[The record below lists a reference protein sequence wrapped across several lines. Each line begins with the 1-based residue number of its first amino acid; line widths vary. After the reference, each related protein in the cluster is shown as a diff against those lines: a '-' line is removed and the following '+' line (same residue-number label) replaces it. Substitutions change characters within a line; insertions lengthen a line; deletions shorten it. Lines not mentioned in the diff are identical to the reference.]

1 MPITHEDFGCNIE
14 EFDEGLGSIIV
25 PSGPKGDP
33 GATGI
38 PGYTPYIDSKTGY
51 WFINGVSTGIAA
63 TGPQGVKGDKGDKG
77 DTGNTPSATD
87 IVNTLIDSTEYYTSM
102 KTLKKAI
109 YPPGLICMW
118 SGSPET
124 YFNSNGTG
132 KLVGNIDMRGWGLC
146 ETRTNPSTPLRGN
159 AGQGYYYVNGE
170 PYPIP
175 DLSSRFI
182 VSHGVGSPSSIPEH
196 ISDYQFV
203 RRTGG
208 SRTYT
213 FQIAANNLPQHTHS
227 LTPNYVLSQEGT
239 NGVSLV
245 GNSGN
250 IKGAVLSANAT
261 ENNTTTNSNITINTV
276 PPFYVLAFIM
286 KIDEIEEA

>member
-51 WFINGVSTGIAA
+51 WFINGVSTGITA

-87 IVNTLIDSTEYYTSM
+87 IVNTLIDSAEYYTSM

-109 YPPGLICMW
+109 YPLGLICMW

-146 ETRTNPSTPLRGN
+146 ETRTSPSTPLRGN

-182 VSHGVGSPSSIPEH
+182 VSHGIASPSSIPEH
-196 ISDYQFV
+196 IFDYQFV
-203 RRTGG
+203 RKTGG
-208 SRTYT
+208 SRTNT
-213 FQIAANNLPQHTHS
+213 FQIQANNLPQHMHATS
-227 LTPNYVLSQEGT
+227 PLYVA
-239 NGVSLV
+239 
-245 GNSGN
+245 SGGEN
-250 IKGAVLSANAT
+250 VNLSATPASILAKT
-261 ENNTTTNSNITINTV
+261 GTIVTNTGYNDTTNSNITINTV

>member
-14 EFDEGLGSIIV
+14 EFDEGLGSVIV

-87 IVNTLIDSTEYYTSM
+87 IVSTLIDSAEFYTSM

-109 YPPGLICMW
+109 YPLGLICMW

-146 ETRTNPSTPLRGN
+146 ETRTSPSILLRGN
-159 AGQGYYYVNGE
+159 AGQGYYYVNGA
-170 PYPIP
+170 PFPIP

-182 VSHGVGSPSSIPEH
+182 VSHGIASIDSIPEH
-196 ISDYQFV
+196 SPDYQFV
-203 RRTGG
+203 RRKGG
-208 SRTYT
+208 SRTAT
-213 FQIAANNLPQHTHS
+213 FRINADNLPEHTHATVP
-227 LTPNYVLSQEGT
+227 LYVAAGEEDVNHSNAPAATVTKAGT
-239 NGVSLV
+239 RVINTG
-245 GNSGN
+245 
-250 IKGAVLSANAT
+250 K
-261 ENNTTTNSNITINTV
+261 NTTTNSNITINTV

>member
-38 PGYTPYIDSKTGY
+38 PGYTPYIDSETGY
-51 WFINGVSTGIAA
+51 WFINRVSTGIAA
-63 TGPQGVKGDKGDKG
+63 TGHQGVKGDKGDKG

-87 IVNTLIDSTEYYTSM
+87 IVNTLIDSAEYYTSM

-146 ETRTNPSTPLRGN
+146 ETRTNPSIHLRGN
-159 AGQGYYYVNGE
+159 AGQGYYYVNGK

-182 VSHGVGSPSSIPEH
+182 VSHGISSISSTPEH
-196 ISDYQFV
+196 IPDYQFV
-203 RRTGG
+203 GRTGG
-208 SRTYT
+208 SRTDT
-213 FQIAANNLPQHTHS
+213 FQIQANNLPEHTHATS
-227 LTPNYVLSQEGT
+227 PLYVASGGEDVNNSTTPASTVAKVGT
-239 NGVSLV
+239 TVTNTG
-245 GNSGN
+245 
-250 IKGAVLSANAT
+250 
-261 ENNTTTNSNITINTV
+261 NNTTTNSNITIDTV